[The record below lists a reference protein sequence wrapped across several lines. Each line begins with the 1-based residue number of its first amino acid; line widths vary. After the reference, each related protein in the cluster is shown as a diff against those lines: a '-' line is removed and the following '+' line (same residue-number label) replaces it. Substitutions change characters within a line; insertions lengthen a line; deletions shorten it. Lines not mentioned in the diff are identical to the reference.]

1 MSQFLANIADH
12 RHPDHRRLS
21 LIVAMSE
28 KDRVIGINNRMP
40 WRLASHDA
48 ILAQHSQGKCVIMGR
63 SAFEALGRPSQGHAH
78 FVVTSTPHGLAIP
91 IPEIPESSALTLCS
105 SVDEAVAAALPM
117 HRDIVFIGG
126 EQTYREGLLYAHEI
140 IASIVK
146 CPLDGDAFFTS
157 FQIDKH
163 ASLETPLGFTFGRP
177 FQIQEV
183 LHKQEA
189 NELNDFAFTSYRL
202 KAK

>member
-1 MSQFLANIADH
+1 MSQFLSNIADP

-40 WRLASHDA
+40 WRLAAHQTL
-48 ILAQHSQGKCVIMGR
+48 LAQHSQGKCVIMGR
-63 SAFEALGRPSQGHAH
+63 KAFEALGWPPQAHAH
-78 FVVTSTPHGLAIP
+78 FVVTSAPQGQEN
-91 IPEIPESSALTLCS
+91 PETSALTLCS
-105 SVDEAVAAALPM
+105 SVDQAVAAALPT

-146 CPLDGDAFFTS
+146 CPLDGDAYFTS

-163 ASLETPLGFTFGRP
+163 ATLETPLGFTFGRP

-189 NELNDFAFTSYRL
+189 DELNDFAFTSYRL